1 MASRKF
7 KISVTTG
14 FIDKTPR
21 HKKYY
26 REGFHNVEYTL
37 DEIAEAINL
46 GCTISYQF
54 RDGIRSTQNFIGT
67 DFLAV
72 DVDSGLTLQEAKKH
86 PVVKK
91 YCSILYVTPS
101 HTSEEHRFR
110 LIFTLPRTIT
120 KASDLKMATTS
131 LAKRLSGDI
140 AATDA
145 ARIFHGCRDSY
156 PTTYNRGI
164 TEEFLLELIEDGRIR
179 PEPESIGYSGS
190 TSVRSEYQPNPSRIV
205 RMSNGVEVALESIKE
220 RATIYCPFHD
230 DRNPSAF
237 VARSFNGSQFI
248 YCASCRTSWYV
259 RGTSLYDRKFEDFD
273 LTVRRIKNELPDEDA
288 EQGLGAVFGP
298 ILLSPENISISK
310 NEYLEI
316 RGIDDGLTLIKS
328 PKGTGKTTYLS
339 GALSKI
345 ISRYATLEEY
355 ETESDSE
362 AENNYFSDEKVLLIG
377 HRQALIG
384 ELCKRLHL
392 NSYLDERNQEETG
405 SISRKKRY
413 GICLDSLQKIKN
425 MKYDIIVID
434 EVEQVLSHFLSD
446 TIGEKRYGLFV
457 IFCDLIRSAKKVV
470 ALDADLGW
478 ITYMTLAYLAQP
490 KALPHNQKNKNP
502 LKLKIYINDW
512 LPKNRVLHVYE
523 SQFKIIH
530 EIKKAVIEGRRI
542 FVTANS
548 KAKIKAITNALQE
561 MAKDSGIPVSIISVT
576 SDNSGS
582 KQIQHFIKNIK
593 TEILNYQVILSSPS
607 MGTGID
613 ITFENGR
620 QEIDC
625 VFGLFENQI
634 NTHFEIDQQLARV
647 RNPGSVHVWVSP
659 RTFTFE
665 TDFRVV
671 ASDFLHRNLLDVA
684 RGAEINKDLDIHSEQ
699 VDPFLRMAALILSH
713 QRASKNRLR
722 SNFLDYRKRQ
732 GWTIQLVESDDL
744 SVQGGKQF
752 YQVGKDLSEKD
763 RRTQILASPVMD
775 RVQFLKFKSQIE
787 SGDTDLNS
795 EDWYSYYRTRLEL
808 FYGRDIDEELLSQDR
823 NGDWRGEI
831 ALYMALNGLD
841 STKYKTLLNH
851 LKSKNDSKN
860 TALKQKLFRDRDTKI
875 ALLYGLLSTTPIFK
889 NGSFIHDINF
899 SAPDLI
905 EFIKASNKFKE
916 VIQTQLEINTQSDL
930 EKKPTQHLSKILSKI
945 GLKVD
950 KATQKTIKGNK
961 VYFYCLNQDS
971 LQNMEKI
978 AQHRAN
984 LTNSGWD
991 YVNQKYG
998 FTYSPID
1005 LEWLGTESDHL

>member
-1 MASRKF
+1 MALRKY

-14 FIDKTPR
+14 FIDKTPK

-46 GCTISYQF
+46 GCTISFQF

-72 DVDSGLTLQEAKKH
+72 DIDSGLTLQEAKKH
-86 PVVKK
+86 SIVQK

-101 HTSEEHRFR
+101 HTVEEHRFR

-120 KASDLKMATTS
+120 KASDLRMASMS
-131 LAKRLSGDI
+131 LAKRLSGDM

-145 ARIFHGCRDSY
+145 ARIFHGCRNSY
-156 PTTYNRGI
+156 PTTYKRGI
-164 TEEFLLELIEDGRIR
+164 TEDFLIELIEDGRIR
-179 PEPESIGYSGS
+179 PESESIGYSGS
-190 TSVRSEYQPNPSRIV
+190 TSARSDYQPEPGRLV
-205 RMSNGVEVALESIKE
+205 RKSNGEEVPLNSIEE

-230 DRNPSAF
+230 DKNPSAF
-237 VARSFNGSQFI
+237 VAKSLNGSQFI
-248 YCASCRTSWYV
+248 YCASCKTSWYV
-259 RGTSLYDRKFEDFD
+259 KGTSRYDRNFEDFD

-288 EQGLGAVFGP
+288 VQGLGAVFGP
-298 ILLSPENISISK
+298 ILLAPRNISISMS
-310 NEYLEI
+310 EYLEI

-339 GALSKI
+339 GALGKI

-355 ETESDSE
+355 ETESDPE
-362 AENNYFSDEKVLLIG
+362 AEENYFSDEKVLLIG

-392 NSYLDERNQEETG
+392 NSYLDERIQEDSG
-405 SISRKKRY
+405 SISRKRRY
-413 GICLDSLQKIKN
+413 GICLDSLQKVKN
-425 MKYDIIVID
+425 MEYDIIVID

-446 TIGEKRYGLFV
+446 TIGEKRYGLFI
-457 IFCDLIRSAKKVV
+457 IFCELIRKAKKVV

-478 ITYMTLAYLAQP
+478 IAYTTLAYLAQSKNLP
-490 KALPHNQKNKNP
+490 KNQQRQKPSKI
-502 LKLKIYINDW
+502 KIYINDW
-512 LPKNRVLHVYE
+512 QPKNRVLLVYE

-530 EIKKAVIEGRRI
+530 EIKKAVIEGKRI

-548 KAKIKAITNALQE
+548 KAKIKSITNALQDMVKE
-561 MAKDSGIPVSIISVT
+561 SGVPVNIISVT

-582 KQIQHFIKNIK
+582 KQVQHFIKNIK
-593 TEILNYQVILSSPS
+593 AEILNYQVILSSPS

-671 ASDFLHRNLLDVA
+671 ATDFLHRNLLDVV
-684 RGAEINKDLDIHSEQ
+684 RGAEINRDWNIQSEQ

-744 SVQGGKQF
+744 SVQEGKQF
-752 YQVGKDLSEKD
+752 YQVGKELTEQEW
-763 RRTQILASPVMD
+763 RVQVLASQSMD
-775 RVQFLKFKSQIE
+775 RVQFLKFKNQLE

-795 EDWYSYYRTRLEL
+795 EDWYSYHRTRLEL
-808 FYGRDIDEELLSQDR
+808 FYGQDIDDELLSLDR
-823 NGDWRGEI
+823 KGDRRGEI
-831 ALYMALNGLD
+831 ALYTALNGLD
-841 STKYKTLLNH
+841 STNYKALINH
-851 LKSKNDSKN
+851 LNSKTDSKN
-860 TALKQKLFRDRDTKI
+860 TALKQKLFRDRNTVI

-889 NGSFIHDINF
+889 GGKFFHDIHF
-899 SAPDLI
+899 SASDLI
-905 EFIKASNKFKE
+905 EFIKASKKFE
-916 VIQTQLEINTQSDL
+916 AVIQTQLEINTQSDL
-930 EKKPTQHLSKILSKI
+930 EKKPIQHLSKILSKI

-950 KATQKTIKGNK
+950 KATQKTVKGHK
-961 VYFYCLNQDS
+961 VYFYSLNHDS
-971 LQNMEKI
+971 LRDMERM

-998 FTYSPID
+998 FTYSPMD
-1005 LEWLGTESDHL
+1005 LEWLGTESEHA